1 MNPKF
6 SKHAIAPEPSAE
18 AHIKRGKAG
27 VAEAFAAMK
36 KETSPV
42 NFRLPA
48 EKLAKFKARCAV
60 NGDTMTSIFE
70 QAMDAYLAKK

>member
-6 SKHAIAPEPSAE
+6 SHLVIAPETPSE
-18 AHIKRGKAG
+18 TPRKRGKVGAQ
-27 VAEAFAAMK
+27 EAFAAMK
-36 KETSPV
+36 KETAPV

-60 NGDTMTSIFE
+60 NGDTMTSVFE